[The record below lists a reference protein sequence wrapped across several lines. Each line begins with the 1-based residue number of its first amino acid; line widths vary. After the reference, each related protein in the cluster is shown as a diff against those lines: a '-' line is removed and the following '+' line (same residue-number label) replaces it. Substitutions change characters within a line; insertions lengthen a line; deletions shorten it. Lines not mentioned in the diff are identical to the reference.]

1 MDDIL
6 TRFWNDLVGRLTGPM
21 TFRLILQPVMA
32 TLFAILDGIKDAQA
46 GRPPYF
52 WTIFTHPDE
61 RARLVNEGTT
71 RVYRVLV
78 LGVVMDMI
86 YQLMVSRGI
95 YFFELVTVVLLL
107 AFLPYVL
114 LRGLVNRLARHWVGG
129 GRSYTP

>member
-32 TLFAILDGIKDAQA
+32 TLFATLDGIKDARA

-61 RARLVNEGTT
+61 RARLVNEGAA
-71 RVYRVLV
+71 RVRRVLV

-86 YQLMVSRGI
+86 YQLMVSHGI
-95 YFFELVTVVLLL
+95 YLFELVTVVLVL
-107 AFLPYVL
+107 AFLPYLL
-114 LRGLVNRLARHWVGG
+114 LRGPINRLARRWVAD
-129 GRSYTP
+129 RSYTR